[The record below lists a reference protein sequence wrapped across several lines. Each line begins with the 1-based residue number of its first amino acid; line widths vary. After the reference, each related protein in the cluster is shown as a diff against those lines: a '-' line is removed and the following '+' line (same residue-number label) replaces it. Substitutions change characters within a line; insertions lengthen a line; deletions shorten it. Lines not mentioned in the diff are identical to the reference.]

1 MEFLFSCSTWYLTC
15 RLTCGDIAMNTRSKI
30 PNLRLPMHQLLLR
43 DLNILFLFIC
53 GFLRFRPGSVFQR
66 PKAWELL
73 IIHVQGYVIIN
84 SAFELVFTLQKCGCF
99 CLVKN
104 AKFPLFEI
112 LHEVLFEVFKSDFLE
127 HLSHQKSRKSNVILL
142 YIKHP

>member
-15 RLTCGDIAMNTRSKI
+15 QLTCRDIAMNTRSKI

-66 PKAWELL
+66 PKAWKLL
-73 IIHVQGYVIIN
+73 IIHVQGNVIILLTQLTEMSFTGNVAAFARPNMLN
-84 SAFELVFTLQKCGCF
+84 SSLYSKFFTKCRSK
-99 CLVKN
+99 CLN
-104 AKFPLFEI
+104 LI
-112 LHEVLFEVFKSDFLE
+112 FLNT
-127 HLSHQKSRKSNVILL
+127 SP
-142 YIKHP
+142 IKKHKKPMSSCYK